1 MKMNM
6 NALKV
11 LELKLAK
18 YSKENGAI
26 AEHES
31 SNTNCSAE
39 CYGTCS
45 GSCRGLCKSGCG
57 GGCQGGTTGR

>member
-6 NALKV
+6 DALKV

-31 SNTNCSAE
+31 SNLNCNGGS
-39 CYGTCS
+39 CFSTCS
-45 GSCRGLCKSGCG
+45 GTCRMKCASACSNNSK
-57 GGCQGGTTGR
+57 